1 MESKESSRFIFLLSM
16 LFSRGFSIN
25 ICTDIVVRS
34 SSGYITT
41 PNFPNTYPA
50 NISCTLTIQRPFGE
64 RINFKFIYMSLETR
78 GNGSCSDSLKISGK
92 TTKTFCGNDKM
103 TFVPGGSVVSVSF
116 LSDSKVGYNG
126 FNITFTSFSE
136 SCSFDGGLQTS
147 VCPWSNVNLEDDFNW
162 SINSGSVPTSDTGPS
177 HDITGSTSGKY
188 LYTEASPQLIGDKAW
203 LVGNNLTSS
212 FTCFSFVYHMY
223 GAEMGTL
230 NIYLEYKVKKSLL
243 WSLSGN
249 QGNQWWY
256 GQVTANFTSFP
267 SRLIIEG
274 VRGSSF
280 TSDIAIDN
288 LALTPGYCETVHTHV
303 RFNEIDFKGCD
314 FEKGFGT
321 VDCPWNNARR
331 SENFD
336 WAIISGNVKRAIY
349 LPYLD
354 SKGSSKGKYMYLKSS
369 NGEKARLVSQ
379 YFKGST
385 KCLLFYYYISSA
397 YNSGTSFYV
406 YQETVNGAKRQLFVI
421 SGINGQYQWRQTRIL
436 ISNSSIIQ
444 KIIIEGI
451 TGSSY
456 ADTIA
461 VDDLRFIDCEASS
474 TTPQYYSLD
483 TTTRILQQTTQ
494 KPLSTTRKPSSTIR
508 NPFITIRLSS
518 LATRSPSPTTQN
530 LLHTT
535 MTSSPI
541 SKNSRQTTQMP
552 WSTTLKTL
560 QLSQGC
566 NFLSTFWT
574 RNCPWGNVLSDEN
587 SYDDYHWRVNLTST
601 RGGYAYVKWPSET
614 TKKKAWF
621 VSEYFSNSSECF
633 KFSYRIHGT
642 HRQKVLQVYQQA
654 LGRVKILRWSQ
665 SKSKT
670 SVWHD
675 AEVTM
680 PKLEHNL
687 LYRLI
692 IEGVFEAYSNGEI
705 NVYKFSFTSGAC
717 NDSSKS
723 SSNEN
728 AGVIIASVAI
738 ALLIVMNGI
747 FIIWYIRHKNKQKTS
762 STTSSDS
769 YQNPAYSDGEQ
780 KKTTVLP
787 PPPNFKSESKS
798 PPVDSNA
805 PFAMAKRGVLY
816 FVPDDNQSNVI
827 PSNPPHNNTNADQ
840 MSFISTSASENPYYI
855 PSLSLDQDV
864 QSQYHY

>member
-560 QLSQGC
+560 QL
-566 NFLSTFWT
+566 F
-574 RNCPWGNVLSDEN
+574 P
-587 SYDDYHWRVNLTST
+587 
-601 RGGYAYVKWPSET
+601 
-614 TKKKAWF
+614 
-621 VSEYFSNSSECF
+621 
-633 KFSYRIHGT
+633 
-642 HRQKVLQVYQQA
+642 
-654 LGRVKILRWSQ
+654 
-665 SKSKT
+665 
-670 SVWHD
+670 
-675 AEVTM
+675 
-680 PKLEHNL
+680 
-687 LYRLI
+687 
-692 IEGVFEAYSNGEI
+692 
-705 NVYKFSFTSGAC
+705 
-717 NDSSKS
+717 DSSKS